1 MTATIFGDCPA
12 AGGNHMIIDVE
23 IVINLFRDVA
33 AREFVLSR
41 LMYSLSQISKA
52 YTIKVVFEKEEV
64 KG

>member
-1 MTATIFGDCPA
+1 
-12 AGGNHMIIDVE
+12 MIIDVE